1 MAARDITDGAIA
13 GAITGLIIGILTI
26 ILGAI
31 GLASIGQYI
40 NINNVLG
47 GFLPG
52 VSGAGLTISASI
64 VLLIFL
70 AIVGLILGI
79 VFGALYERI
88 PTSSAVSKGVVFMV
102 AVWVVFGLLIPLILG
117 LGAMGARAAGV
128 TFASIVTSFI
138 ASIIWGAIL
147 GAVFTWVARRAAA
160 PTRPVVRT
168 PP

>member
-1 MAARDITDGAIA
+1 MASRDITDGAIA
-13 GAITGLIIGILTI
+13 GAITGLIIGLLTI

-70 AIVGLILGI
+70 TIVGLILGI
-79 VFGALYERI
+79 VFGALYERL
-88 PTSSAVSKGVVFMV
+88 PTTSAISKGIILMV
-102 AVWVVFGLLIPLILG
+102 ALWVVFGLLIPLVLG
-117 LGAMGARAAGV
+117 IGAAGARVAGV
-128 TFASIVTSFI
+128 TFASIVTSLI
-138 ASIIWGAIL
+138 AAIIWGALL

-168 PP
+168 P

>member
-13 GAITGLIIGILTI
+13 GAVTGIIIGLVTI

-31 GLASIGQYI
+31 GLASIGQYV

-47 GFLPG
+47 GILPG

-70 AIVGLILGI
+70 AVVGLILGI
-79 VFGALYERI
+79 IYGALYERI
-88 PTSSAVSKGVVFMV
+88 PTAGAISKGIVLLL
-102 AVWVVFGLLIPLILG
+102 ALWVVFGLLIPVILALGTGAPAAITFTSIITSLI
-117 LGAMGARAAGV
+117 AA
-128 TFASIVTSFI
+128 
-138 ASIIWGAIL
+138 IIWGAVL
-147 GAVFTWVARRAAA
+147 GAIFMWVSRRAAA

-168 PP
+168 P

>member
-79 VFGALYERI
+79 VFGACMSVYRRQA
-88 PTSSAVSKGVVFMV
+88 PSARASSSWWRSGSSSAC
-102 AVWVVFGLLIPLILG
+102 
-117 LGAMGARAAGV
+117 
-128 TFASIVTSFI
+128 
-138 ASIIWGAIL
+138 
-147 GAVFTWVARRAAA
+147 
-160 PTRPVVRT
+160 
-168 PP
+168 